1 MSDPGSLYIHIP
13 FCLRKCAYCD
23 FYSETRL
30 DLIPDFLKAL
40 EQEMALRAP
49 GHAFSDGSPDCPAHR
64 IDTIYLGGGTP
75 SLLSVTQIGQVLQ
88 TVRGHFRVSPDAEI
102 TVEINPGTV
111 DSDYFAGLKGT
122 GANRLSI
129 GVQSF
134 DDAKLAFLGRIHTA
148 DEALKT
154 LDRAERAGFENIS
167 LDLIYG
173 VPGETRA
180 AWIRDLKKALD
191 RKPSHI
197 SAYMLTLEPGTPLAD
212 RMKQGAFIPAGS
224 EMMSLLFQTTSRYL
238 TQNGFEHYEISNFS
252 GGRLNRSRHNSRYW
266 DLMPYLGFGP
276 GAHSYDE
283 AVRSWN
289 HRNLDG
295 YIRDLSSGRL
305 PVEDHEIL
313 SPEQKMIEF
322 IMLRL
327 RTLEGIDLG
336 QFQDRFQ
343 LSFTKRF
350 EIILS
355 RILGEDLGSIENG
368 RFFLNLEGRTFLN
381 GIVEAFSAEIP

>member
-1 MSDPGSLYIHIP
+1 LCNSQSIYIHIP

-30 DLIPDFLKAL
+30 SLIPDYLKAL
-40 EQEMALRAP
+40 ETEIHLRAE
-49 GHAFSDGSPDCPAHR
+49 SDISSPHDH

-75 SLLSVTQIGQVLQ
+75 SLLDIKQIDRIFQ
-88 TVRGHFRVSPDAEI
+88 TLNTRFRVSPDAEI

-111 DSDYFAGLKGT
+111 DSDYLTGLKGT
-122 GANRLSI
+122 GVNRLSI

-134 DDAKLAFLGRIHTA
+134 DDVKLAFLNRIHTA

-154 LDRAERAGFENIS
+154 IDRAETAGFENIS

-191 RKPSHI
+191 RRPSHI

-212 RMKQGAFIPAGS
+212 QMKQGNFIPFGND
-224 EMMSLLFQTTSRYL
+224 MMSLLFKMTSRYL

-252 GGRLNRSRHNSRYW
+252 RGKANRSRHNSRYW
-266 DLMPYLGFGP
+266 NMASYLGFGP
-276 GAHSYDE
+276 GAHSYDG

-289 HRNLDG
+289 HRSIDR
-295 YIRDLSSGRL
+295 YITDLASGQL
-305 PVEDHEIL
+305 PVEDHETL
-313 SPEQKMIEF
+313 SLEQKMAEF

-327 RTLEGIDLG
+327 RTLEGLDLDE
-336 QFQDRFQ
+336 FQDRFQ
-343 LSFTKRF
+343 LPFTKRF

-355 RILGEDLGSIENG
+355 RILDENLGSIENS

-381 GIVEAFSAEIP
+381 SIVETFSAEIL